1 MNPRD
6 HLKGDFLVKHLK
18 KIKRNEI
25 TYPKGYA
32 IYKMD
37 VIEIIMDTF
46 ETERAN
52 MLSFGTNLEVLRRL
66 VPNIF
71 REGLDWRVWCNGLS
85 DNELSCVRINRDV
98 FEYYVHTTSKR
109 LVAEGRQY
117 DNLWKIYNRL
127 VMPFSRLE
135 GPISSDYV
143 VDLPEGW

>member
-1 MNPRD
+1 MR
-6 HLKGDFLVKHLK
+6 K
-18 KIKRNEI
+18 KKEI
-25 TYPKGYA
+25 TYPEGYA

-37 VIEIIMDTF
+37 VIEIIMDMF

-85 DNELSCVRINRDV
+85 ENELSCVRINRDV
-98 FEYYVHTTSKR
+98 FEYYVHATSER

-127 VMPFSRLE
+127 VMLLSRLG